1 MLAESRSDSRRE
13 AHCFLPLV
21 AWTVTGDA
29 KGKRPAEGPEGCA
42 GKRVRNGVFGGG
54 DEALFASVS
63 IFVYLIKFL
72 LQEFSFL
79 LQV

>member
-1 MLAESRSDSRRE
+1 MLAESRSDSRQG

-21 AWTVTGDA
+21 AWIFTGDA
-29 KGKRPAEGPEGCA
+29 KGKRPAEGPEWYT

-54 DEALFASVS
+54 DGALFASVS

-72 LQEFSFL
+72 LQEFLFL
-79 LQV
+79 LQI